1 MQIIIVDD
9 DRLVALSLKTILEAD
24 PSITVADTGED
35 GVDAIALYRK
45 YRPDILLMDIQMKS
59 MSGLQAAEEIRK
71 QDREA
76 KILFL
81 TTFSDDE

>member
-35 GVDAIALYRK
+35 GVDAIAYT
-45 YRPDILLMDIQMKS
+45 D
-59 MSGLQAAEEIRK
+59 EIHEWSAGGGGNP
-71 QDREA
+71 EA
-76 KILFL
+76 G
-81 TTFSDDE
+81 

>member
-35 GVDAIALYRK
+35 GVHSTENTAPTFCSWIYR
-45 YRPDILLMDIQMKS
+45 
-59 MSGLQAAEEIRK
+59 
-71 QDREA
+71 
-76 KILFL
+76 
-81 TTFSDDE
+81 